1 MSWLLFLETQT
12 RMKAKNINFSDKNL
26 AADYDMCL

>member
-12 RMKAKNINFSDKNL
+12 RMEAKNINFSDEK
-26 AADYDMCL
+26 